1 MATVLQR
8 TTIGL
13 GLVALFVGLLG
24 LDALTGRSFGV
35 ALLCLLLALGGMIEY
50 SRMLAGHDPVN
61 GPLLI
66 GFGALYM
73 ALHGLGHELD
83 KRLLLLATPCWL
95 VYAAAVGFASLRGSP
110 SMPRLRSIAFSAL
123 GFVYI
128 PILGAFALEVR
139 HVDPEAGPA
148 AFFFVVAIA
157 KGTDACAFF
166 AGKAFGKAKLI
177 PGVSPGKS
185 TAGFVGAL
193 AGAAAIAALFSA
205 FSALGQLV
213 PLPLAPGVGMLLALV
228 VISGDLVESF
238 LKRAV
243 DVKDS
248 ASLIP
253 GFGGVL
259 DVIDSVLAVAPAVYY
274 TLLIALHLRAQP

>member
-1 MATVLQR
+1 MATVAQR
-8 TTIGL
+8 TAIGL
-13 GLVALFVGLLG
+13 VLVGAFVGLLA

-35 ALLCLLLALGGMIEY
+35 ALLCLGLAVGGLVEYGRMIPAEEQLPRRLL
-50 SRMLAGHDPVN
+50 V
-61 GPLLI
+61 
-66 GFGALYM
+66 GFGAAYM

-83 KRLLLLATPCWL
+83 PRVLLLATPCWL
-95 VYAAAVGFASLRGSP
+95 LFAAAVGFGCLRGSP
-110 SMPRLRSIAFSAL
+110 SAPRLRGVAFAAL
-123 GFVYI
+123 GFVYL
-128 PILGAFALEVR
+128 PVLGAFALEVR
-139 HVDPEAGPA
+139 HVDPVAGPA

-166 AGKAFGKAKLI
+166 AGKAFGRAKLI

-193 AGAAAIAALFSA
+193 LGAAAIAALFSW
-205 FSALGQLV
+205 FSALGRLL

-259 DVIDSVLAVAPAVYY
+259 DVIDSVLAAAPAVYY
-274 TLLIALHLRAQP
+274 LLLVARHLQ